1 MCRFE
6 PVKGVVVQQLF
17 VETYNYKQTW
27 IELSAPRREACVSM
41 VVGVLA
47 ALQADGTVLQTVAAS
62 GQ

>member
-1 MCRFE
+1 M
-6 PVKGVVVQQLF
+6 QQLF